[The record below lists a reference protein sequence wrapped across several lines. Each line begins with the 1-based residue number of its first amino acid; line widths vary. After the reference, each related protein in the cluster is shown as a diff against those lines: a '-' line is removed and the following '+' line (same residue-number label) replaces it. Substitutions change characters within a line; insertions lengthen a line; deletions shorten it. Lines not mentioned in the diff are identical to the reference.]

1 MNARGLV
8 ILLALSG
15 IGVGPAHAQRDPRVA
30 SEVDLV
36 TVLRLVRD
44 ASPRLSIERQAI
56 ADAQANRI
64 TAGVY
69 PNPTVSYGRF
79 QPSGSRSTL
88 FEGGRQEQGTVEV
101 PLLIGGQRPAR
112 IEKAEREI
120 EAARA
125 RVVSGASSLGGEAA
139 SAFVALLAAQ
149 EKLASLKAGHEEL
162 VRLRDIVA
170 GREESGMASRY
181 DLARLDIEVGG
192 LRTKVNEAEADVA
205 DQAGMLAGLLGLPN
219 WRPRASGTLAP
230 LKLEGATLTDQHER
244 TLGSPAVIAAMRDE
258 KVAQSGVEVARR
270 ERWPALSLSA
280 GRAWTNDPFGAA
292 NFVGLSIE
300 IPILDTRRGPLAK
313 AEAEAITAG
322 LRRELAVA
330 EVAANL
336 ERYANV
342 IAARESALLRFE
354 KDASAHL
361 PALKQMAE
369 DAYRLGRSSIFELLD
384 STRSRHDLTQRRIDL
399 MAALLD
405 AQLRYLATSGELER
419 KVGLAPAEP
428 DRR

>member
-1 MNARGLV
+1 MKAPMILVALFGL
-8 ILLALSG
+8 G
-15 IGVGPAHAQRDPRVA
+15 MGPAHSQQTPRVA
-30 SEVDLV
+30 TEVDLAA
-36 TVLRLVRD
+36 VLRLVRD
-44 ASPRLSIERQAI
+44 ASPRLSIERQAV

-64 TAGVY
+64 TAGAY
-69 PNPTVSYGRF
+69 PNPTISYGRF

-88 FEGGRQEQGTVEV
+88 FDGSRQEQGTVEV

-120 EAARA
+120 DAARA
-125 RVVSGASSLGGEAA
+125 RVASGASSLGGEAA
-139 SAFVALLAAQ
+139 SAYVALLAAQ
-149 EKLASLKAGHEEL
+149 EKRASFKTGHEEL
-162 VRLRDIVA
+162 IRLRDIVA
-170 GREESGMASRY
+170 GRQASGMASRY

-192 LRTKVNEAEADVA
+192 LQTKVNEAEADAA

-219 WRPRASGTLAP
+219 WRPRASGTLVP
-230 LKLEGATLTDQHER
+230 LKLEGGTLTDQHER
-244 TLGSPAVIAAMRDE
+244 TSGSPAVIAAMRDE

-280 GRAWTNDPFGAA
+280 GRAWTSDPFGAA

-300 IPILDTRRGPLAK
+300 LPILDTRRGPLAK

-342 IAARESALLRFE
+342 IAGREAALLRFE

-384 STRSRHDLTQRRIDL
+384 STRSRHDLIQRRIDL
-399 MAALLD
+399 MAALVE
-405 AQLRYLATSGELER
+405 AQLRYLAISGELER
-419 KVGLAPAEP
+419 SVGLAPAEP

>member
-1 MNARGLV
+1 MKAPMILVALFGL
-8 ILLALSG
+8 G
-15 IGVGPAHAQRDPRVA
+15 MGPAYSQQTPRVTT
-30 SEVDLV
+30 EVDLAA
-36 TVLRLVRD
+36 VLRLVRD
-44 ASPRLSIERQAI
+44 ASPRLSIERQSV

-64 TAGVY
+64 TAGAY
-69 PNPTVSYGRF
+69 PNPTISYGRF

-120 EAARA
+120 DAARA
-125 RVVSGASSLGGEAA
+125 RVASGASSLGGEAA
-139 SAFVALLAAQ
+139 SAYVALLAAQ
-149 EKLASLKAGHEEL
+149 EKLASFKTSHEEL

-170 GREESGMASRY
+170 GRQASGMASRY
-181 DLARLDIEVGG
+181 DLARLEIEVGG
-192 LRTKVNEAEADVA
+192 LQTKVNEGEADAA

-230 LKLEGATLTDQHER
+230 LKLEGGTLTDQHAR
-244 TLGSPAVIAAMRDE
+244 TSGSPAVIAAMRDE

-399 MAALLD
+399 MAALVE

-419 KVGLAPAEP
+419 SVGLAPAEP
-428 DRR
+428 TRP

>member
-1 MNARGLV
+1 MKAPMILVALFGL
-8 ILLALSG
+8 G
-15 IGVGPAHAQRDPRVA
+15 MGPAYSQQTPRVA
-30 SEVDLV
+30 TEVDLA

-44 ASPRLSIERQAI
+44 ASPRLSIERQSV

-64 TAGVY
+64 TAGAY
-69 PNPTVSYGRF
+69 PNPTISYGRF

-120 EAARA
+120 DAARA
-125 RVVSGASSLGGEAA
+125 RVASGASSLGGEAA
-139 SAFVALLAAQ
+139 SAYVALLAAQ
-149 EKLASLKAGHEEL
+149 EKLASFKTSHEEL

-170 GREESGMASRY
+170 GRQASGMASRY
-181 DLARLDIEVGG
+181 DLARLEIEVGG
-192 LRTKVNEAEADVA
+192 LQTKVNEGEADAA

-230 LKLEGATLTDQHER
+230 LKLEGGTLTDQHAR
-244 TLGSPAVIAAMRDE
+244 TSGSPAVIAAMRDE

-399 MAALLD
+399 MAALVE

-419 KVGLAPAEP
+419 SVGLAPAEP
-428 DRR
+428 TRP

>member
-1 MNARGLV
+1 MKAPMILVALFGL
-8 ILLALSG
+8 G
-15 IGVGPAHAQRDPRVA
+15 MGPAHSQQTPRVA
-30 SEVDLV
+30 TEVDLAA
-36 TVLRLVRD
+36 VLRLVRD
-44 ASPRLSIERQAI
+44 ASPRLSIERQAV

-64 TAGVY
+64 TAGAY
-69 PNPTVSYGRF
+69 PNPTISYGRF

-88 FEGGRQEQGTVEV
+88 FDGSRQEQGTVEV

-120 EAARA
+120 DAARA
-125 RVVSGASSLGGEAA
+125 RVASGASSLGGEAA
-139 SAFVALLAAQ
+139 SAYVALLAAQ
-149 EKLASLKAGHEEL
+149 EKLASFKTSHEEL

-170 GREESGMASRY
+170 GRQASGMASRY

-192 LRTKVNEAEADVA
+192 LQTKVNEAEADAA

-219 WRPRASGTLAP
+219 WRPRASGTLVP
-230 LKLEGATLTDQHER
+230 LKLEGGTLTDQHER
-244 TLGSPAVIAAMRDE
+244 TSGSPAVIAAMRDE

-280 GRAWTNDPFGAA
+280 GRAWTSDPFGAA

-300 IPILDTRRGPLAK
+300 LPILDTRRGPLAK

-342 IAARESALLRFE
+342 IAGREAALLRFE

-384 STRSRHDLTQRRIDL
+384 STRSRHDLIQRRIDL
-399 MAALLD
+399 MAALVE
-405 AQLRYLATSGELER
+405 AQLRYLAISGELER
-419 KVGLAPAEP
+419 SVGLAPAEP